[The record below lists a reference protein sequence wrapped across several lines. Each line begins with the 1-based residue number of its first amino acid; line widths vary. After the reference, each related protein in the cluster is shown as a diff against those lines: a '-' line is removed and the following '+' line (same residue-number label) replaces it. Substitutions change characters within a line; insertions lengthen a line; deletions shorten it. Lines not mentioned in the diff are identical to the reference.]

1 MPVDDIYDEFESRL
15 RRFAMSLSHD
25 ADTADDLVQETFIR
39 ALAHIRMLDGLSPHR
54 RRSWLFRVL
63 KNIFVDDWRTR
74 RRQTALVERL
84 ASDSEEST
92 DPIASALTLEALD
105 HVPARDRELLE
116 QRYVLGLNSREIADG
131 LGVPPATVRSRLHMV
146 IKRLRARRDEPFD

>member
-25 ADTADDLVQETFIR
+25 ADVADDLVQETFIR
-39 ALAHIRMLDGLSPHR
+39 ALPHIHTLDGLSPLR

-74 RRQTALVERL
+74 RRQAALVEQL
-84 ASDSEEST
+84 ASDAEEST
-92 DPIASALTLEALD
+92 DQIASALTLDALD
-105 HVPARDRELLE
+105 HVPPRDRELLE
-116 QRYVLGLNSREIADG
+116 QRYVLGLNSREIADA
-131 LGVPPATVRSRLHMV
+131 LGVPPATVRSRLHV
-146 IKRLRARRDEPFD
+146 AIKRLRARRDELFD